1 MVKGAWV
8 TLATNDS
15 YSLGALVLAHS
26 LKQVGTQKE
35 LAILITPGVTNSM
48 RSRLS
53 EVFNSVKEVNI
64 LDSKDKANLKLL
76 QRPELGITFTKLHCW
91 QLTEYEKCVFLDAD
105 TLVLQNCDELFERE
119 ELSAAPDVGWPDCF
133 NSGVFVYRP
142 SEETYNSL
150 VQFALD
156 KGSFDGGDQGLLNL
170 YFSDWAQKDI
180 SKHLPFIYN
189 VCSTAFYSYLPA
201 FKQFGKDIKIIHFI
215 GNAKPWLQYFDTES
229 KTVRPSRDL
238 GHLEPILQMWWN
250 IFCSMI
256 HPNLST
262 DMSGLAGAFAR
273 LTLGQQRTP
282 EQEELENCLR
292 RQNWE
297 QGNIDYLGRD
307 SFDNIWSKIC
317 QTLAKGPQEDE
328 GGDATQIKTDDL
340 LLESPQQEVPKE
352 DVPLSCQEAPQPT
365 ESSTDITAQKIA
377 STDLSP
383 SCPPTNE
390 SSDNSVEKPPSTPA
404 QVTTPVNVPSSTEE
418 ISASPTEQVPS
429 EKEPRKDTSSKTE
442 EQALSPNVPAAK
454 ETSTVEEV
462 PSGDKSSTE
471 EPPKPESETKVSVEE
486 TSKSSIVAQIPAEEI
501 SKVSTV
507 PSESTPPSTEE
518 ISAPLRSPNLPEA
531 TTPMSVTLASK
542 DVPLTPEQRGQ
553 EECVSCPIASA
564 PVPTKPEVP
573 KQDITT
579 ENILPEPQIIS
590 SPPTQEAQQQ
600 TKQVDSK
607 QEVTPEATS
616 CKRTPPTTPS
626 TEAPLCTPVQIPPP
640 ETPAKEE
647 NIIDPAAQALPS
659 PPEQPVQKVTPVV
672 EASQS
677 IPLTE
682 KILEKTPSLTE
693 ASAPTECSKPK
704 ETPAHIEQ
712 TPAEGKTCSLE
723 KAPASTA
730 QASAPLV
737 PPEKPSAPSE
747 PTSTISLA
755 SDEPPP
761 PIAPPPRKSG
771 GKKNQSKPKK

>member
-262 DMSGLAGAFAR
+262 DMISSYPSDPVSARPPDHSPQQPYIESPVPIDCTNETPSVWDPWEEYERNQSNVMIHSSEPLESHNTIAFSPVASDHSCIDCSNNPVHDEPFVDHNDQQYIDSSSNFEHYPNDQSCIETFTESSLKEDKSVENCVSSFFDTHKRISHCNHKTAQESSTTSPVPILPQENSVSAIPTLSETSSHECIPSHINEFLPEVTPHESIQKVPEEIPPPQSCIPSKYETEEERDNVPCGVENEVQESGLAGAFAR

-317 QTLAKGPQEDE
+317 QTLAKGPQ
-328 GGDATQIKTDDL
+328 DL
-340 LLESPQQEVPKE
+340 TSAMPRVALEKNQQGK
-352 DVPLSCQEAPQPT
+352 
-365 ESSTDITAQKIA
+365 
-377 STDLSP
+377 
-383 SCPPTNE
+383 
-390 SSDNSVEKPPSTPA
+390 
-404 QVTTPVNVPSSTEE
+404 
-418 ISASPTEQVPS
+418 
-429 EKEPRKDTSSKTE
+429 
-442 EQALSPNVPAAK
+442 
-454 ETSTVEEV
+454 
-462 PSGDKSSTE
+462 G
-471 EPPKPESETKVSVEE
+471 KVS
-486 TSKSSIVAQIPAEEI
+486 KSVSI
-501 SKVSTV
+501 K
-507 PSESTPPSTEE
+507 
-518 ISAPLRSPNLPEA
+518 SAKPG
-531 TTPMSVTLASK
+531 TTNAI
-542 DVPLTPEQRGQ
+542 Q
-553 EECVSCPIASA
+553 
-564 PVPTKPEVP
+564 
-573 KQDITT
+573 
-579 ENILPEPQIIS
+579 
-590 SPPTQEAQQQ
+590 
-600 TKQVDSK
+600 
-607 QEVTPEATS
+607 
-616 CKRTPPTTPS
+616 
-626 TEAPLCTPVQIPPP
+626 
-640 ETPAKEE
+640 
-647 NIIDPAAQALPS
+647 
-659 PPEQPVQKVTPVV
+659 
-672 EASQS
+672 
-677 IPLTE
+677 
-682 KILEKTPSLTE
+682 
-693 ASAPTECSKPK
+693 
-704 ETPAHIEQ
+704 
-712 TPAEGKTCSLE
+712 
-723 KAPASTA
+723 
-730 QASAPLV
+730 
-737 PPEKPSAPSE
+737 
-747 PTSTISLA
+747 
-755 SDEPPP
+755 
-761 PIAPPPRKSG
+761 
-771 GKKNQSKPKK
+771 